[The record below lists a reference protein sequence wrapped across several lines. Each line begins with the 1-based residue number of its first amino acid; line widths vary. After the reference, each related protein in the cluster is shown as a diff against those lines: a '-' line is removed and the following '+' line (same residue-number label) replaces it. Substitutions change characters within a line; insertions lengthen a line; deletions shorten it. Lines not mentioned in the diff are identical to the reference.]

1 MNYSVNNS
9 SIINNSTTKKHDTD
23 VEDSNFFTLFT
34 EYIRNNHNTFVLV
47 FYILLV
53 IFILELAL
61 IYYLQKKK
69 ITIWQLCS
77 DNCFKKRLKRKKNL
91 VIQMGNLSH
100 SIDIK

>member
-1 MNYSVNNS
+1 MNHSIINN
-9 SIINNSTTKKHDTD
+9 SIINNSTNEKDD
-23 VEDSNFFTLFT
+23 INGDDRNFFTLFT
-34 EYIRNNHNTFVLV
+34 QYITNNHDTFVLL

-69 ITIWQLCS
+69 RTIWQLCS

-100 SIDIK
+100 AIDIK